1 MIENRNTGLLPN
13 GLRDTLPPDADFE
26 THVVDRLMAGFSA
39 RGYDPVKP
47 PLIEFEDSLLEG
59 PGDAVAHRMF
69 RLMDPLSKR
78 MMGVRPDI
86 TPQISRIATTRL
98 GNAPRPLRLS
108 YAGTVLQVEGNGLTP
123 DREIVQAGVEL
134 IGSPALTADA
144 EVILVAAEALRN
156 AGINEPA
163 FDLGAPA
170 LVPLVC
176 AGLGM
181 DDAATERARAA
192 LDRKDTGS
200 LTRLSTDQRKV
211 LEALLGAAGPADA
224 ALEKLAALDL
234 APQAVE
240 LLAALGEVIGHVRAA
255 DPGLRITVDP
265 VEFRGL
271 EYQTGISFTIFAR
284 GARGELGRGGRFP
297 LSTGETATGV
307 TLFVAPLLRAA
318 DQLDPSPCVY
328 VPLGTAHAV
337 STNLRADGWRTV
349 AALEKN
355 GDPEMEAE
363 RLGCSHVLRNNKPE
377 ALGAD
382 RAQ

>member
-1 MIENRNTGLLPN
+1 MNNTCNSGLLPN

-26 THVVDRLMAGFSA
+26 SYVIDRLMAEFSA
-39 RGYDPVKP
+39 HGYDPVKP
-47 PLIEFEDSLLEG
+47 PLVEFEDGLLEG

-86 TPQISRIATTRL
+86 TPQIARIATSRL
-98 GNAPRPLRLS
+98 ANAPRPLRLS
-108 YAGTVLQVEGNGLTP
+108 YAGTVLQVEGNSLSQ

-134 IGSPALTADA
+134 IGSAALTADA

-156 AGINEPA
+156 AGITEPA

-176 AGLGM
+176 AGMGLG
-181 DDAATERARAA
+181 DADAEQAREA
-192 LDRKDTGS
+192 LDRKNTDT
-200 LTRLSTDQRKV
+200 LTYLSDDQREILNV
-211 LEALLGAAGPADA
+211 LLSAAGRADT
-224 ALEKLAALDL
+224 ALEKLKALKLPPEAAGLVSSL
-234 APQAVE
+234 A
-240 LLAALGEVIGHVRAA
+240 EVIGHVRAA
-255 DPGLRITVDP
+255 DPELRMTVDP

-284 GARGELGRGGRFP
+284 GVRTELGRGGRYP

-307 TLFVAPLLRAA
+307 TLFVAPLLRDANWPDA
-318 DQLDPSPCVY
+318 SPCVY
-328 VPLGTAHAV
+328 VPLGAGRDIGAK
-337 STNLRADGWRTV
+337 LRADGWRTV
-349 AALEKN
+349 AALDAEK
-355 GDPEMEAE
+355 DADTEAP

-377 ALGAD
+377 AL
-382 RAQ
+382 